1 MWLKWIDLKFR
12 DRGGLINWAPLWA
25 AENLIL
31 GGWMQ
36 MVLSRRKFLT
46 QLAAISG
53 MGAAFLSMQALGL
66 ASTVFAK
73 GAPILPADIGH
84 GRHVIILGAGIA
96 GLVMAYRMERAGFAV
111 TLVEARRRTGGRN
124 WTLRHGDKVEMIGE
138 AEQPV
143 RFSRGLYFNAGPARI
158 PSHHQG
164 LLGYCKLLGVPLEVE
179 VNFSN
184 SALLRADDAFAGK
197 PIQER
202 QAINDFRGRIA
213 ELLSKATNRGALDQ
227 ELTADDKQRLIAF
240 LRNYGDLSKD
250 GLYKGSERAGYKVL
264 PGPYD
269 QIGVRRDPLSLR
281 DLLRDDELPDMM
293 FDDMIDMQATMFEPV
308 GGMDRIPA
316 AFHKAIRSP
325 IRLGA
330 EVSSIRQTPE
340 KVEIIYRECSS
351 GKSYKF
357 SADFVVCTIPLP
369 VLAGIDT
376 NFSARVKQAIA
387 GAKYDHAAKVAFESP
402 RFWEAEQ
409 IYGGLSFSG
418 AATGAVW
425 YPSSS
430 YQSARGIILGAYVA
444 GKPGEAFEA
453 LPIAKQIA
461 MARIAI
467 DKLHPGH
474 GVDLSGPVA
483 VDWSKIPYNLGPWI
497 HWTTSDSDASAYRL
511 LNQPEGRVYFSGA
524 HLSQLPS
531 WQEGAVLAAHRTI
544 ELIASRVGAATSTAI
559 H

>member
-1 MWLKWIDLKFR
+1 
-12 DRGGLINWAPLWA
+12 
-25 AENLIL
+25 
-31 GGWMQ
+31 
-36 MVLSRRKFLT
+36 
-46 QLAAISG
+46 

-66 ASTVFAK
+66 ASTAFAK
-73 GAPILPADIGH
+73 RAPILPADIGH
-84 GRHVIILGAGIA
+84 GTHVIILGAGIA

-138 AEQPV
+138 GEQPV

-184 SALLRADDAFAGK
+184 SALLQADGVFAGK

-227 ELTADDKQRLIAF
+227 ELTTDDKRRLIAF
-240 LRNYGDLSKD
+240 LRDYGDLSKD
-250 GLYKGSERAGYKVL
+250 SRYKGSERAGYKVL

-269 QIGVRRDPLSLR
+269 QSGVRRDPLSLR

-330 EVSSIRQTPE
+330 EVSSIRQTSK
-340 KVEIIYRECSS
+340 KVEIICRDRNSAESH
-351 GKSYKF
+351 KF

-369 VLAGIDT
+369 VLTRIDT
-376 NFSARVKQAIA
+376 DFSTRVKQAIA

-409 IYGGLSFSG
+409 IYGGLSFGG

-425 YPSSS
+425 YPSSG
-430 YQSARGIILGAYVA
+430 YQSSRGIILGAYVA

-453 LPIAKQIA
+453 LPIAKQID
-461 MARIAI
+461 MARGAI
-467 DKLHPGH
+467 GKLHPGH
-474 GVDLSGPVA
+474 GVDLSAPVA

-497 HWTTSDSDASAYRL
+497 HWTDSGSDADAYWL

-544 ELIASRVGAATSTAI
+544 ELIASRTGAATAPG

>member
-1 MWLKWIDLKFR
+1 MI
-12 DRGGLINWAPLWA
+12 
-25 AENLIL
+25 
-31 GGWMQ
+31 
-36 MVLSRRKFLT
+36 LSRRKFLT
-46 QLAAISG
+46 QVAAISG

-66 ASTVFAK
+66 ASTVFAEP
-73 GAPILPADIGH
+73 APALSPKIGN
-84 GRHVIILGAGIA
+84 GTHVVILGAGIG

-111 TLVEARRRTGGRN
+111 TVVEARRRTGGRN

-138 AEQPV
+138 AEQAV
-143 RFSRGLYFNAGPARI
+143 GFSEGMYFNAGPARI

-184 SALLRADDAFAGK
+184 SALLQSDGAFGGK

-227 ELTADDKQRLIAF
+227 ELTADDKERLIAF

-250 GLYKGSERAGYKVL
+250 SLYKGSERAGYKVL

-269 QIGVRRDPLSLR
+269 QIGVIRDPLSLR
-281 DLLRDDELPDMM
+281 SLLEDDALAGMM
-293 FDDMIDMQATMFEPV
+293 FDEIFDMQATMFEPV

-316 AFHKAIRSP
+316 AFHKSIKSP

-330 EVSSIRQTPE
+330 EVCRLRQASA
-340 KVEIIYRECSS
+340 KVEIIYRDRSTGETH
-351 GKSYKF
+351 KL
-357 SADFVVCTIPLP
+357 SADYVVCTIPLP

-376 NFSARVKQAIA
+376 DFSAPVKQAIA

-409 IYGGLSFSG
+409 IYGGLSFG
-418 AATGAVW
+418 GPATGAVW
-425 YPSSS
+425 YPSSR
-430 YQSARGIILGAYVA
+430 YQSARGIIIGAYVA

-453 LPIAKQIA
+453 LAISRQID
-461 MARIAI
+461 MARSAV

-474 GVDLSGPVA
+474 GTDLSAPVA

-497 HWTTSDSDASAYRL
+497 QWTNSGSDTAAYRL

-524 HLSQLPS
+524 HLSQLPA

-544 ELIASRVGAATSTAI
+544 ELIANRVGAATSTAI